1 MCSCGGTE
9 SLCVLFVVGYL
20 NVLFECARRAV
31 DGAGGVG
38 APRCGGS
45 RWARGFGAMRQ
56 WERGR
61 ERGVSVCLFV
71 TFCHCSKYAF
81 TVVRCLRLE
90 GVSLLHTALFSVPA
104 KPCTDH
110 SAVTVIT
117 GPQGPAFLCVK
128 RSGLLRGSIV
138 FLFRFLC
145 CLHRGFPAPVFSFDV
160 KKGRSC
166 SS

>member
-1 MCSCGGTE
+1 M
-9 SLCVLFVVGYL
+9 LFVVGYL

-38 APRCGGS
+38 APRCGGG

-56 WERGR
+56 WERER

-110 SAVTVIT
+110 SAVTLVT
-117 GPQGPAFLCVK
+117 CKAQ
-128 RSGLLRGSIV
+128 LR
-138 FLFRFLC
+138 
-145 CLHRGFPAPVFSFDV
+145 
-160 KKGRSC
+160 
-166 SS
+166 